1 MSMTRLRADI
11 LRADRAT
18 ADRWYVTN
26 GATAVGPVAL
36 DLVERGVEAGKIP
49 VDSYIRHEM
58 WKIWR
63 PLSELCITEEV
74 RPAFDPT
81 ATPLPVPL
89 PTPAPQPV
97 AIPEPVAS
105 EPGAFD
111 PRETI
116 MKPAMTAPRVAAAMP
131 APPAE
136 PVVLFGPSSALDPN
150 STPIP
155 AVLLAEDAEEIE
167 PDDDVEPGPS
177 GLPRIPP
184 APISVED
191 ITLPARPPKPT
202 EQVTN
207 DPLSGAAQLKD
218 ALLTLSG
225 VILREVGCDGVMIH
239 RVDDEGA
246 LAVVAHGPRMF
257 DVLGLRTRLLD
268 PAIVAAAA
276 GILVVAEPSPGP
288 AGQAIL
294 ARLERLGVSGAGA
307 AMIPIRPH
315 GRLFGTVEMG
325 QSAAFGGAALAKAE
339 GFVRVVQA
347 KMEAA
352 DWQIG

>member
-1 MSMTRLRADI
+1 MTRLRADI

-26 GATAVGPVAL
+26 GATAVGPVGL
-36 DLVERGVEAGKIP
+36 DLVERGIEAGKIP
-49 VDSYIRHEM
+49 VESYIRHEL

-63 PLSELCITEEV
+63 PLSELCVVEEM
-74 RPAFDPT
+74 RPVDPM
-81 ATPLPVPL
+81 ATPLVPMSFPL
-89 PTPAPQPV
+89 PPP
-97 AIPEPVAS
+97 S
-105 EPGAFD
+105 ESGVFD
-111 PRETI
+111 PRETT
-116 MKPAMTAPRVAAAMP
+116 MKPAMSAPQPMVVL
-131 APPAE
+131 PPAVPPPVPTVPGVPID
-136 PVVLFGPSSALDPN
+136 PVVTFGAEPRANGAQVSARLPS
-150 STPIP
+150 
-155 AVLLAEDAEEIE
+155 VLADDAEEMD
-167 PDDDVEPGPS
+167 PDDVLEDAS
-177 GLPRIPP
+177 APRIPA

-191 ITLPARPPKPT
+191 ITLPARPPRPT
-202 EQVTN
+202 EKVTA

-218 ALLTLSG
+218 ALLTLSS
-225 VILREVGCDGVMIH
+225 VILREVGCEGVMVH

-288 AGQAIL
+288 AGQAIVM
-294 ARLERLGVSGAGA
+294 RLEKLGVNGAGA
-307 AMIPIRPH
+307 VMIPIRPN

-325 QSAAFGGAALAKAE
+325 QATSFDGAMIAKAE
-339 GFVRVVQA
+339 ALVRVVQA

-352 DWQIG
+352 EWKLD